1 MLYITDFRISS
12 MVSASMDRPWI
23 YRCQLNA
30 CVKMFRYAQYHL
42 FALVLPLPCFT
53 LMQYHYI

>member
-1 MLYITDFRISS
+1 
-12 MVSASMDRPWI
+12 MVTASMDRPWI

-53 LMQYHYI
+53 LMQYHYICYP